1 MTDLTDLEACLPR
14 LVHAQLRT
22 KMERT
27 RVPER
32 NYFETKLVSGG
43 EFKII
48 KSAEFE
54 LKVHPDAIRGA
65 ITKKNG

>member
-1 MTDLTDLEACLPR
+1 
-14 LVHAQLRT
+14 
-22 KMERT
+22 MERT

-54 LKVHPDAIRGA
+54 YKVHPDAIRGA
-65 ITKKNG
+65 ITKKQRLKLGHYPNLRDPPPW